1 MKSEHDR
8 FMALAIEEALTGLR
22 AGERPFGSVIVKD
35 GKVVGQG
42 RNLVNS
48 TQDPTAHAET
58 VAIRN
63 ASANLKTAR
72 LTGCTLYTTCEPCPM
87 CCGATLYAGID
98 TLVMG
103 TRQTNLPRLSKG
115 AYNVHDYNVDRLVE
129 LTGFKLNIVT
139 GVMTED
145 CDAIYGNWDGWGTG
159 YPFPRRS

>member
-1 MKSEHDR
+1 MKSQHDQ
-8 FMALAIEEALTGLR
+8 FMALAIEEALSGLR

-35 GKVVGQG
+35 GNVVGRG

-58 VAIRN
+58 LAIRN
-63 ASANLKTAR
+63 AAANLKTAR

-87 CCGATLYAGID
+87 CCGATLYSGID

-103 TRQTNLPRLSKG
+103 TRQASLPRLSKG
-115 AYNVHDYNVDRLVE
+115 AYNVRDYNVERLVE

-139 GVMTED
+139 GVMMEE
-145 CDAIYGNWDGWGTG
+145 CDAIYLDWEGWGTG
-159 YPFPRRS
+159 YPLPRRI